1 MLVLGHSIFNRSCK
15 TNVGELAARYG
26 GGGHRG
32 AGSVSLMDD
41 PEQQIRMILAELKAN
56 G

>member
-1 MLVLGHSIFNRSCK
+1 MVLGHSIFNRTCT
-15 TNVGELAARYG
+15 TNLGELAARYG

-32 AGSVSLMDD
+32 AGSVPLMDD
-41 PEQQIRMILAELKAN
+41 PEQQIRMVLAELKAA